1 MDERERLEKERKKK
15 ELMKVLYEE
24 EQNQEKIKI
33 KKRKPIFT
41 NIILS
46 LLFVC
51 SITFSLFLILD
62 SSNRI
67 NELYEIINAILILI
81 ITFNI
86 VISFPKIFYKKKTGT
101 TIFTSLLII
110 ITMVFN
116 ALYLFNIIKLPTQN
130 YIKDYTNKEL
140 TQALSWLDKN
150 NIDHE
155 ETFEYSD
162 TTKKY
167 NIISQDIKP
176 KTLTKNIKKIS
187 FSVSNGPDYNKELI
201 LPDMTDYKTDE
212 VLKFIEENFLKNAD
226 IQFEENEEI
235 ENNKII
241 KQSTVGNIKR
251 NDKII
256 FTASLGKKENLK
268 PIKLEDLTN
277 KTLLYGTTYLGK
289 NAIPYEL
296 KFDYSNKIQRGHII
310 KTDKQVN
317 QEIKQTDKI
326 ILTISKGKKIKVPD
340 LKNKTLNEIT
350 KWIIENNL
358 EIEYLDKY
366 NTNIKKGKAIEANY
380 KKGDIIEEETKVK
393 VTFSKGPLKM
403 PKFDKIDSFKQWA
416 DKYQI
421 KYEIKEE
428 FNSDIEK
435 DNIIKYSVKEGEK
448 INPEETIIVYI
459 SKGKAIKTPNFIGMT
474 KEEAKK
480 ECDNLNIT
488 CSFYNTLSD
497 KKEGTVI
504 SQSVEKDTEIG
515 ENQNI
520 DIEIATKKQTE
531 VTKKKEITNKNTKT
545 NTNTQ
550 NKTNNTNNNTEPQ
563 NTCKKYELNLQAG
576 NNGEQTKQ
584 IILGQNPNLKFSWN
598 PVNSCPNGDTTPGTI
613 CSSSASDGTLV
624 STCTTV
630 NITYIK

>member
-67 NELYEIINAILILI
+67 NELYEIINAVLILI

-241 KQSTVGNIKR
+241 RQSTVGNIKR

-296 KFDYSNKIQRGHII
+296 KFEYSNKIQRGHII

-380 KKGDIIEEETKVK
+380 KKGDIIEEETKVT

-488 CSFYNTLSD
+488 CSFYNSLSD

>member
-235 ENNKII
+235 ENDKII
-241 KQSTVGNIKR
+241 RQSTVGNIKR

-296 KFDYSNKIQRGHII
+296 KYDYSNKIPRGHII

-317 QEIKQTDKI
+317 QELKQTDKI
-326 ILTISKGKKIKVPD
+326 ILTVSKGKKIKVPD

-366 NTNIKKGKAIEANY
+366 NTNIKKGKTIEANY
-380 KKGDIIEEETKVK
+380 KKGDIIEEETKVT

-459 SKGKAIKTPNFIGMT
+459 SKGKAIKTPNLIGMT

-488 CSFYNTLSD
+488 CSFYNSLSD

-531 VTKKKEITNKNTKT
+531 VTKKKETKNTNKQN

>member
-1 MDERERLEKERKKK
+1 MDERERLEKEKKKK

-67 NELYEIINAILILI
+67 NELYEIINAVLILI

-241 KQSTVGNIKR
+241 RQSTVGNIKR

-296 KFDYSNKIQRGHII
+296 KFEYSNKIQRGHII

-393 VTFSKGPLKM
+393 VYFSKGPLKM

-488 CSFYNTLSD
+488 CSFYNSLSD